1 MANGMLYCIGCLLV
15 AIVLLYVD
23 IRSRIKR
30 SERNYLL
37 ASRYLLKK
45 KFDFLL
51 SKIQAIDIKLDAY
64 ISIQSEARNLSLE
77 ALTKLGAIEKSTH
90 SVQYI
95 PSGTASDFI
104 QALKRTDDPLM
115 NDPDVDAQ
123 LEALE
128 KKMMERVEHVIP
140 DAI

>member
-1 MANGMLYCIGCLLV
+1 MDNWTILCLGFLIFGL
-15 AIVLLYVD
+15 ALLYFD
-23 IRSRIKR
+23 IRSKIKR
-30 SERNYLL
+30 SEKNYLL

-45 KFDFLL
+45 KFDYLQ

-64 ISIQSEARNLSLE
+64 ISIQGEARNISLE